1 MMQYWP
7 ASLFIR
13 SPHLLPAGQWE
24 IANIGRPG
32 AAISE
37 STLVA
42 CHQIAETTPGS
53 GASLVLI
60 CSEGAP
66 VRRAYLNRPTD
77 VEWTALERG
86 GFVANGGNFGFVLD
100 ALH

>member
-7 ASLFIR
+7 ASLFVR
-13 SPHLLPAGQWE
+13 SPYLLPAGQWE

-32 AAISE
+32 AVISE
-37 STLVA
+37 STLIA

-53 GASLVLI
+53 GASLVSI

-77 VEWTALERG
+77 AEWTALERG
-86 GFVANGGNFGFVLD
+86 SFVADGGNFGFVLD

>member
-1 MMQYWP
+1 MNYWP

-32 AAISE
+32 AVISE
-37 STLVA
+37 STLIA

-66 VRRAYLNRPTD
+66 VRRVYLSRPAD
-77 VEWTALERG
+77 AEWAALERG

>member
-77 VEWTALERG
+77 AEWTALERG

>member
-1 MMQYWP
+1 MNYWP

-13 SPHLLPAGQWE
+13 SPYLLPAGQWE
-24 IANIGRPG
+24 IVNIGRPG
-32 AAISE
+32 AVISE

-66 VRRAYLNRPTD
+66 VCRAYLSRPTD
-77 VEWTALERG
+77 AEWAALERG